1 MTPLEFY
8 NNQAEKAAEE
18 AENTSLENVRQRCLR
33 EAGAWRAMAAK
44 LEYAAALK
52 DGRSG
57 N

>member
-8 NNQAEKAAEE
+8 NNQADKAAEE

-33 EAGAWRAMAAK
+33 AAGAWRAMAAK
-44 LEYAAALK
+44 LEYSAALK